1 MSNLKVNQVT
11 SDTWLNS
18 NGTENYKV
26 RAWADIAVVY
36 GTPSV
41 RAAGN
46 VSSITDKGVGA
57 YAVNFT
63 KALPSSRYAILLNAA
78 DSDTHGDAFIAAS
91 NSDTEKTTSSSSF
104 YTAGGSGKFD
114 PPFISVAIV
123 GG

>member
-18 NGTENYKV
+18 DGTENYKV
-26 RAWADIAVVY
+26 RAWADIAVVS

-78 DSDTHGDAFIAAS
+78 DDDNYGDAFIAAS
-91 NSDTEKTTSSSSF
+91 YSDTEKTTSSASF
-104 YTAGGSGKFD
+104 YTVGGNGRYD
-114 PPFISVAIV
+114 PPLMSVAVV
-123 GG
+123 GR